1 MTKKLKEHRAATLTI
16 HRAADMTAK
25 GRKEIAAWLRKQAT
39 NLVWHG
45 SNYTKRFTAS
55 YRYEGKP

>member
-16 HRAADMTAK
+16 HRAGDMTPK
-25 GRKEIAAWLRKQAT
+25 GRKDIAAWLRHCAVSLLK
-39 NLVWHG
+39 HG
-45 SNYTKRFTAS
+45 ADYSKRVTAS